1 MANRHKATGHF
12 AKGGKVKM
20 TDDELESRVEKEAGL
35 KTGGAVK
42 LKTGGAAPAELATG
56 GAAKSKLKTGGKVPA
71 LKSGG
76 RLDKF
81 ARGGGVGADKNPFSS
96 AKLK

>member
-1 MANRHKATGHF
+1 MANRHKATGRF
-12 AKGGKVKM
+12 AKGGKVAAPAHAAKI
-20 TDDELESRVEKEAGL
+20 ESEAGL

-42 LKTGGAAPAELATG
+42 LKTGGAAEAP
-56 GAAKSKLKTGGKVPA
+56 KLKTGGKVPA